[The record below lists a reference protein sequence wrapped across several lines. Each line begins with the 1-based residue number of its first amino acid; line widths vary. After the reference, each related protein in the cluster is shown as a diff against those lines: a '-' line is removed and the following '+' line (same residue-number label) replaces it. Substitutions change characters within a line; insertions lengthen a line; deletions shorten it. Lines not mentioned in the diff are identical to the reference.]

1 MASPEGAPLVVVYH
15 ADCIDGAA
23 CAWGVAKAHGIDKQ
37 KDANVTYIPYAHH
50 DVEKAQEQIRA
61 ALVGNANLYFVDVAP
76 TPKFLDELM
85 TPDKDGKAKVAT
97 IRVMDHHESAAK
109 DLKGYTP
116 PVVTGEQ
123 PQLALQIGERRMSA
137 ALMVWQKMMPGEPV
151 PAVLGMIDKMD
162 GDARGLLSPHD
173 FAAAAMI
180 DTRDIS
186 TPWKAF
192 SALRGLAAITF
203 NEMAQRGRPMVRDQD
218 RRIKR
223 VLENAYIVPL
233 PLVDGQ
239 PPQKVLMVNADVKQ
253 FGRHISARLIEA
265 AKAQGA
271 DVSFAWFLQKNGTV
285 TASIRTDGDPDA
297 SEIAANLRKT
307 MGVTGGG
314 HDGAGAIH
322 FPSLFDF
329 ARHIQAAQAV
339 ANGQPAANDPV
350 NPAAKKYNP
359 PPSIH

>member
-1 MASPEGAPLVVVYH
+1 MAEKDSSPLVIVYH

-23 CAWGVAKAHGIDKQ
+23 CAWGVAKAHGIDKM
-37 KDANVTYIPYAHH
+37 KDKDSNATYIPYAHH

-61 ALVGNANLYFVDVAP
+61 ALKENAKVYFVDVAP

-85 TPDKDGKAKVAT
+85 TPDADGKAKAES

-116 PVVTGEQ
+116 PAVTGPQ
-123 PQLALQIGERRMSA
+123 PKLEIQIEERRQSA
-137 ALMVWQKMMPGEPV
+137 ALMVWQKMMPDEPI
-151 PAVLGMIDKMD
+151 PAVLGMINKMD
-162 GDARGLLSPHD
+162 GDARGLLTPHD

-192 SALRGLAAITF
+192 SALRGLASITF
-203 NEMAQRGRPMVRDQD
+203 NEMAKRGRPMVRDQD

-223 VLENAYIVPL
+223 VLENSYIVPL
-233 PLVDGQ
+233 PLIDGQ

-265 AKAQGA
+265 AKGQGA

-285 TASIRTDGDPDA
+285 TASIRTNGTPDA
-297 SEIAANLRKT
+297 SEIASNLRKT

-329 ARHIQAAQAV
+329 ARHIQAAQM
-339 ANGQPAANDPV
+339 ANMAAANDPV
-350 NPAAKKYNP
+350 NPAAKKVGP

>member
-1 MASPEGAPLVVVYH
+1 
-15 ADCIDGAA
+15 
-23 CAWGVAKAHGIDKQ
+23 
-37 KDANVTYIPYAHH
+37 
-50 DVEKAQEQIRA
+50 
-61 ALVGNANLYFVDVAP
+61 
-76 TPKFLDELM
+76 
-85 TPDKDGKAKVAT
+85 
-97 IRVMDHHESAAK
+97 
-109 DLKGYTP
+109 
-116 PVVTGEQ
+116 
-123 PQLALQIGERRMSA
+123 MSA
-137 ALMVWQKMMPGEPV
+137 ALMVWQKMMPNEPI

-162 GDARGLLSPHD
+162 GDARGLLTPHD
-173 FAAAAMI
+173 FAAAAII

-192 SALRGLAAITF
+192 SALRGLASITF
-203 NEMAQRGRPMVRDQD
+203 NDMAKRGRPMVRDQD

-223 VLENAYIVPL
+223 VLENSYIVPL
-233 PLVDGQ
+233 PLVEGQ

-265 AKAQGA
+265 AKDQGA

-285 TASIRTDGDPDA
+285 TASIRTDGNPDA
-297 SEIAANLRKT
+297 SEIATYLRKT

-314 HDGAGAIH
+314 HDSAGAIH

-339 ANGQPAANDPV
+339 ASGMTAANDPA
-350 NPAAKKYNP
+350 NPAKKYKP

>member
-1 MASPEGAPLVVVYH
+1 MAAKEPAQLVVVYH

-23 CAWGVAKAHGIDKQ
+23 CAWAVAKSEGIDKK
-37 KDANVTYIPYAHH
+37 KDADITYIPYAHH
-50 DVEKAQEQIRA
+50 DVEKAQEKIRA
-61 ALVGNANLYFVDVAP
+61 ALTENSNLYFVDVAP
-76 TPKFLDELM
+76 TPKFLDDLM
-85 TPDKDGKAKVAT
+85 TTDNDGKAKAAT
-97 IRVMDHHESAAK
+97 IRIMDHHESAAK

-116 PVVTGEQ
+116 PVTTGDQ
-123 PQLALQIGERRMSA
+123 PKLEIQIEERRQSA
-137 ALMVWQKMMPGEPV
+137 ALMVWQKMMPNEPI

-162 GDARGLLSPHD
+162 GDARGLLTPHD
-173 FAAAAMI
+173 FAAAAII

-192 SALRGLAAITF
+192 SALRGLASITF
-203 NEMAQRGRPMVRDQD
+203 NDMAKRGRPMVRDQD

-223 VLENAYIVPL
+223 VLENSYIVQL
-233 PLVDGQ
+233 PLTEGQ
-239 PPQKVLMVNADVKQ
+239 PAQKVLMVNADVKQ

-265 AKAQGA
+265 AKDQGA

-285 TASIRTDGDPDA
+285 TASIRTDGTPDA

-314 HDGAGAIH
+314 HDSAGAIH

-329 ARHIQAAQAV
+329 ARHIQAAQAAASGV
-339 ANGQPAANDPV
+339 TAANDPA
-350 NPAAKKYNP
+350 NPAKKYKP

>member
-1 MASPEGAPLVVVYH
+1 MAVQNSSPLVVVYH

-23 CAWGVAKAHGIDKQ
+23 CAWGVAKAHGIDKA
-37 KDANVTYIPYAHH
+37 KDADVTYIPYGHH
-50 DVEKAQEQIRA
+50 DVEKAQEKVRA
-61 ALVGNANLYFVDVAP
+61 ALKENARVYFVDVAP

-85 TPDKDGKAKVAT
+85 LPDAAGRAKAASIQV
-97 IRVMDHHESAAK
+97 IDHHDSAAK

-116 PVVTGEQ
+116 PVVTGGQ
-123 PQLALQIGERRMSA
+123 PQLEIQIEERRMSA
-137 ALMVWQKMMPGEPV
+137 ALMVWEKLLPQELV

-162 GDARGLLSPHD
+162 GDARGLSTPHD

-192 SALRGLAAITF
+192 SALRGLATITF

-223 VLENAYIVPL
+223 VLENSYIVPL
-233 PLVDGQ
+233 SLVEGQ

-265 AKAQGA
+265 AKEQGA

-285 TASIRTDGDPDA
+285 TASIRTDGTPDA
-297 SEIAANLRKT
+297 SEIATNLRKT

-322 FPSLFDF
+322 FPSLFNF
-329 ARHIQAAQAV
+329 ARHIQAAEA
-339 ANGQPAANDPV
+339 AASGMAAANDPV
-350 NPAAKKYNP
+350 NPAAKKHNP

>member
-1 MASPEGAPLVVVYH
+1 MAGKENKPLVVVYH

-23 CAWGVAKAHGIDKQ
+23 CAWAVAKSEGVDKKKEAH
-37 KDANVTYIPYAHH
+37 VTYIPYAHH
-50 DVEKAQEQIRA
+50 DVEKAQEKIRA
-61 ALVGNANLYFVDVAP
+61 ALGEHANVYFVDVSP

-85 TPDKDGKAKVAT
+85 STDKDGKAKAAT

-109 DLKGYTP
+109 DLKSYTP
-116 PVVTGEQ
+116 PATTGDQ
-123 PQLALQIGERRMSA
+123 PNLEIQIEERRQSA
-137 ALMVWQKMMPGEPV
+137 ALMVWQKMMPDEPI

-162 GDARGLLSPHD
+162 GDARGLLTPHD
-173 FAAAAMI
+173 FAAASMI

-192 SALRGLAAITF
+192 SALRGLASITF
-203 NEMAQRGRPMVRDQD
+203 NEMAKRGRPMVRDQD

-223 VLENAYIVPL
+223 VLENAYIVSL
-233 PLVDGQ
+233 PLVEGQ

-253 FGRHISARLIEA
+253 FGRHISARLIES

-271 DVSFAWFLQKNGTV
+271 EVSFAWFLQKNGTV

-297 SEIAANLRKT
+297 SEIATHLRKT
-307 MGVTGGG
+307 MGVSGGG
-314 HDGAGAIH
+314 HDGAGAVH

-329 ARHIQAAQAV
+329 AQHIQAAQV
-339 ANGQPAANDPV
+339 AASGMTAANDPL
-350 NPAAKKYNP
+350 NPAAKKYSQ
-359 PPSIH
+359 PPSVH

>member
-1 MASPEGAPLVVVYH
+1 MASPGEQPLVIVYH

-23 CAWGVAKAHGIDKQ
+23 CAWGVAKAHGIDRV

-50 DVEKAQEQIRA
+50 DVEKAEEKIRA
-61 ALVGNANLYFVDVAP
+61 AMGENVKVYFVDVAP
-76 TPKFLDELM
+76 TPKFLNELM
-85 TPDKDGKAKVAT
+85 TPDTSGKAKAES

-109 DLKGYTP
+109 DLRGYTP
-116 PVVTGEQ
+116 PVVTGDQ
-123 PQLALQIGERRMSA
+123 PKLEIQIEERRQSA
-137 ALMVWQKMMPGEPV
+137 ALMVWQKMMPNEPI
-151 PAVLGMIDKMD
+151 PAVLGMINKMD
-162 GDARGLLSPHD
+162 GDARGLLTPHD

-203 NEMAQRGRPMVRDQD
+203 NEMATRGRPMVRDQD

-223 VLENAYIVPL
+223 VLENSYIVPL
-233 PLVDGQ
+233 PLLDGQ

-265 AKAQGA
+265 AKEQGA

-285 TASIRTDGDPDA
+285 TASIRTDGNPDA

-329 ARHIQAAQAV
+329 ARHIHAAQA
-339 ANGQPAANDPV
+339 ATGMEAANDAI
-350 NPAAKKYNP
+350 NPPAKKYNP

>member
-1 MASPEGAPLVVVYH
+1 MASPDGAPLVVVYH

-61 ALVGNANLYFVDVAP
+61 ALAGNANVYFVDVAP

-85 TPDKDGKAKVAT
+85 TPDKDGKAKAAT

-123 PQLALQIGERRMSA
+123 PKLEIQIEERRMSA
-137 ALMVWQKMMPGEPV
+137 ALMVWQKMMPDEPV

-162 GDARGLLSPHD
+162 GDARGLLTPHD
-173 FAAAAMI
+173 FAAASMI

-223 VLENAYIVPL
+223 VLENSYIVPL
-233 PLVDGQ
+233 PLIEGQ
-239 PPQKVLMVNADVKQ
+239 PPQKVLLVNADVKQ

-307 MGVTGGG
+307 MAVTGGG

-329 ARHIQAAQAV
+329 ARHIQAAQTLASGV
-339 ANGQPAANDPV
+339 TAANDPV
-350 NPAAKKYNP
+350 NPAAKKYSP